1 LDVSFYVILF
11 VVGENLA
18 GIKLYMAIWAG
29 LVAAT
34 VVEVLLRTLA
44 GAVAIGIV
52 LALLLIAAGKAV
64 TIAMYYQHLRY
75 ESWRLAVLPIA
86 AVVGIGMLGIAM
98 AYSLAT
104 GMW

>member
-1 LDVSFYVILF
+1 M
-11 VVGENLA
+11 A
-18 GIKLYMAIWAG
+18 GIKLYIAIWAG

-34 VVEVLLRTLA
+34 IVEVLLRTLV
-44 GAVAIGIV
+44 GAVVFGVVIG
-52 LALLLIAAGKAV
+52 LLLIAAAKAV

-75 ESWRLAVLPIA
+75 ETWRLALLPIA
-86 AVVGIGMLGIAM
+86 AVVGVALLGLSA

>member
-1 LDVSFYVILF
+1 MPGL
-11 VVGENLA
+11 
-18 GIKLYMAIWAG
+18 KLYVAIWIG

-34 VVEVLLRTLA
+34 IVETLIRVTTNQVIA
-44 GAVAIGIV
+44 SII
-52 LALLLIAAGKAV
+52 LLLIFIAAGKAV
-64 TIAMYYQHLRY
+64 TIALYYQHLRY

-86 AVVGIGMLGIAM
+86 GIVAVAMLGISA

>member
-1 LDVSFYVILF
+1 MVGTKFYIAV
-11 VVGENLA
+11 
-18 GIKLYMAIWAG
+18 WAG

-34 VVEVLLRTLA
+34 IVEVLLRTTAAAVATGLIIGLLIIA
-44 GAVAIGIV
+44 GA
-52 LALLLIAAGKAV
+52 KAV

-75 ESWRLAVLPIA
+75 ETWRLSVLPVA
-86 AVVGIGMLGIAM
+86 AVIGVAILGISA

>member
-1 LDVSFYVILF
+1 M
-11 VVGENLA
+11 A
-18 GIKLYMAIWAG
+18 GIRFYIAVWAG

-34 VVEVLLRTLA
+34 VVEVVLRTTA
-44 GAVAIGIV
+44 GAVAAGLII
-52 LALLLIAAGKAV
+52 ALLIIAGAKAV

-75 ESWRLAVLPIA
+75 ETWRLSVLPIA
-86 AVVGIGMLGIAM
+86 AVIGIAMLGISA

>member
-1 LDVSFYVILF
+1 M
-11 VVGENLA
+11 A
-18 GIKLYMAIWAG
+18 GIKLYLAIWAG

-34 VVEVLLRTLA
+34 IIEVLLRTLA
-44 GAVAIGIV
+44 GAVAAGLIV
-52 LALLLIAAGKAV
+52 ILLLIAGGKAV

-75 ESWRLAVLPIA
+75 ENWRLSLLPVA
-86 AVVGIGMLGIAM
+86 AVVGIAMLGISA